1 MKTQWGLGKPF
12 ECGGCEAQLVIP
24 KNFGIGL
31 GALLIFWLLKDRTNS
46 PIETAVLIVGLVALV
61 LALSRIFLIPKKV

>member
-1 MKTQWGLGKPF
+1 
-12 ECGGCEAQLVIP
+12 
-24 KNFGIGL
+24 
-31 GALLIFWLLKDRTNS
+31 LIFWLLKDRTNS